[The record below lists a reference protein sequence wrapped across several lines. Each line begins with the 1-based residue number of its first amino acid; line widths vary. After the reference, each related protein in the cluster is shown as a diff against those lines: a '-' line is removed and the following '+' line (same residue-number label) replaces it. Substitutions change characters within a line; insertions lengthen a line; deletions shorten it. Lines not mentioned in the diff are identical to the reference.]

1 MKFNETN
8 QSLGRT
14 IFDFA
19 VATFAV
25 YRSTRM
31 LNKEPGP
38 HRLIDKI
45 RNTIGPEEEKGVRGS
60 FAEGVR
66 CPYCTSI
73 WMATITS
80 CYYAATGHIP
90 WTMVP
95 VYIFS
100 LSGSALGL
108 ILGYRRAEMSVLEA
122 EREVEGKNETKVME
136 RETDSEP
143 EERKVVA
150 FK

>member
-1 MKFNETN
+1 MVFE
-8 QSLGRT
+8 
-14 IFDFA
+14 FV

-38 HRLIDKI
+38 HGLIDKI
-45 RNTIGPEEEKGVRGS
+45 RNTLGTEDEAKVRGS
-60 FAEGVR
+60 FGEGAR

-80 CYYAATGHIP
+80 VYYALTGRIS
-90 WTMVP
+90 WTAVP
-95 VYIFS
+95 VYVFA

-108 ILGYRRAEMSVLEA
+108 ILGYRVSEMKVLEGEHANA
-122 EREVEGKNETKVME
+122 EELSGVPYERTTNLHREE
-136 RETDSEP
+136 EP
-143 EERKVVA
+143 V
-150 FK
+150 FGLN